1 MNSLRKQLFNDKTL
15 PYISKKQVNDRLCEN
30 ALSCLDKD
38 FYRKTLD
45 IVLSTIKN
53 ECVVQGDAAFGIYDN
68 PLSNTL
74 NNIDLQIITNN
85 VVQVTIDNVYNI
97 IPLQHLKNNL
107 QKITEQH
114 QKEMETIVSKMN
126 LSHIIEKKHFDENK
140 LVVFKSYTD
149 EAVEFVSPAG
159 IYFELNNI
167 MPLKITVCSVDNSI
181 DDNNDKHHILA
192 RYSFN
197 VHAKSTNPI
206 WLHTNDDRSKVIE
219 YFPLDL
225 YFLNLRIKPLT
236 TMDKLQKCQI
246 FGKQMYVN
254 SLEQVICDQLECI
267 MFKVFYDNVNENEIE
282 KLYSLITTKLNMC
295 EQQTFPT
302 VMFHK
307 TIKYT
312 IKDVKSIL
320 YTLGP
325 RNGAETIVKL
335 YCMKRFSNRLNDITH
350 QINFPYCY
358 WDTKYYSKCWKRY
371 CKILIKL
378 FDINIKIHS

>member
-15 PYISKKQVNDRLCEN
+15 PYISKKQVNDLLCES
-30 ALSCLDKD
+30 ALSCLNKN
-38 FYRKTLD
+38 FYQKTLN
-45 IVLSTIKN
+45 IVLSTIEN
-53 ECVVQGDAAFGIYDN
+53 ECVVQGDAAFDIYAD

-74 NNIDLQIITNN
+74 NNIDLQVITNN
-85 VVQVTIDNVYNI
+85 VAEVTIDNVYNI
-97 IPLQHLKNNL
+97 IPLQRLKNNL

-126 LSHIIEKKHFDENK
+126 LSHIIKMKHFNK
-140 LVVFKSYTD
+140 NKIVIFKSYTD

-159 IYFELNNI
+159 IYFELNKI

-181 DDNNDKHHILA
+181 DDKNHILA

-206 WLHTNDDRSKVIE
+206 WLHTNDDRSKIIE

-236 TMDKLQKCQI
+236 IMDKLQKCQM

-254 SLEQVICDQLECI
+254 SLEQVICDQLESI

-282 KLYSLITTKLNMC
+282 KLYSLITATKSNVC
-295 EQQTFPT
+295 EQHKFPFDKI
-302 VMFHK
+302 VR
-307 TIKYT
+307 YT

-320 YTLGP
+320 YALGP

-358 WDTKYYSKCWKRY
+358 WDTGYYSKCWKRY